1 MTLQEILKAKG
12 LTDEQIEST
21 IGEMKQNKIFTASE
35 ENLDTRYGKLKA
47 DHDGVTKQL
56 TEANTLIE
64 QLKKGNSDN
73 ETLQTKITDYESK
86 VATLTAEN
94 EKLKIDGAL
103 KVALLDAGAKASDLD
118 YLMFKAGAGDKD
130 LKIGD
135 DGKLKGQED
144 LISGLKTQF
153 PNNFATTEQKQIQEH
168 KLEKGADNQTKT
180 VTAEDFAKMGYQDRL
195 KLFKEQPDTYAEL
208 TGKKAQ

>member
-64 QLKKGNSDN
+64 QLKKGTTDN
-73 ETLQTKITDYESK
+73 EALQSKITGYETTVADLQKQLEAERLDSAVKIALLASGCKDVDY
-86 VATLTAEN
+86 LTF
-94 EKLKIDGAL
+94 KLKEKGELAL
-103 KVALLDAGAKASDLD
+103 DESGKVKGMDDKLAAL
-118 YLMFKAGAGDKD
+118 
-130 LKIGD
+130 
-135 DGKLKGQED
+135 E
-144 LISGLKTQF
+144 TQF
-153 PNNFATTEQKQIQEH
+153 PTQFETVKDNKIDVVNLGKSDNKDLEDEPKTLAEALKQEYEKATE
-168 KLEKGADNQTKT
+168 
-180 VTAEDFAKMGYQDRL
+180 
-195 KLFKEQPDTYAEL
+195 
-208 TGKKAQ
+208 